1 MLLFGPVKSL
11 RKITKEEWQ
20 FFAVSSLSLLV
31 SLGFT
36 VERLVTLPKTS
47 DDYTFAIMLC
57 FTSIFCF
64 FYVVHG
70 MLQERYQE
78 IAVFMASTVLLT
90 VYLII
95 NVVSDVISGHGSGA
109 SFIQKAVRLG
119 IALVLFLPLILVLG
133 GRTAHTYR
141 NNRWLMFEINASDE
155 MQEMFGMLFLCSS
168 LIFFDLQLQITMLIF
183 VMNDGILMNTT
194 EIVVLSVGVPVA
206 IAFAVIGNYAIFN
219 EKKGCLCV
227 FGLLWTFNFAYLCY
241 NFYYLHKHE
250 SWTELYLSTV
260 ACAAVA
266 LVVRLLLAINVVIVA
281 LNFGKGVLHQLKA
294 HRTRQQELNIQ
305 MIPQDEV

>member
-206 IAFAVIGNYAIFN
+206 IAFAVIGNYA
-219 EKKGCLCV
+219 
-227 FGLLWTFNFAYLCY
+227 
-241 NFYYLHKHE
+241 LHKHE